1 MKGWTEAVLERI
13 YIYIY
18 ETKSSRMF
26 EYQQNDDE
34 IWKRDR

>member
-1 MKGWTEAVLERI
+1 MKGWTEAVLER
-13 YIYIY
+13 IYIY